1 MKKILAIYSVAL
13 IATTLSLPILAADL
27 GDWERFAVNVGAFVT
42 DRVTEIRLDATDGMA
57 GTGLDFE
64 DDLGLDDENTV
75 VRLDGFYRYGRR
87 SRVDFSYFDLGRR
100 TTENVILDIR
110 YGDEVFS
117 AGDTIRTNFRLDIL
131 KVAYTYSLLRSSRLD
146 LGVTTGLHTMDI
158 DASLTDS
165 DGDTDKGTSYSPFPV
180 LGLRIAYQI
189 TPKWFFKASS
199 EWLGVESKDTEGR
212 LVDTQIAIEHNTY
225 RNVGF
230 GAGFNRFDL
239 DIESDDEDTRGI
251 FELIYDGL
259 QLYTKAY
266 F

>member
-1 MKKILAIYSVAL
+1 MKQILAIYSIAF

-42 DRVTEIRLDATDGMA
+42 DRVTEIRLDATDGTA
-57 GTGLDFE
+57 GTELDFE

-75 VRLDGFYRYGRR
+75 ARLDGFYRYGRR
-87 SRVDFSYFDLGRR
+87 SRVDFSYFNLDRDATRG
-100 TTENVILDIR
+100 VILDFR
-110 YGDEVFS
+110 YGDETFT

-131 KVAYTYSLLRSSRLD
+131 KIAYTYSFFRSEVLD
-146 LGVTTGLHTMDI
+146 LGVTLGLHTMDI
-158 DASLTDS
+158 DVSLTDS

-199 EWLGVESKDTEGR
+199 EWLGVESNDTEGR